1 MNKIVQYIKKTLRN
15 ISLNHK
21 FSVIITVSVVICVG
35 VTSIFS
41 FYIFGKYNQLLY
53 HNTSHILE
61 MTIVN
66 IEKDLKQIEKITDS
80 IIGDSVIQN
89 QMPII
94 QTEEMNIMY
103 SESIASINKT
113 LNEYY
118 SDGNII
124 SMAIYTDNLRINCG
138 WNFLDDK
145 HEVIQRAIL
154 EAKNAGGKTVWLSSG
169 RSDSSVICARDIR
182 QVKNLSLNSMG
193 VLVVHVDLQDILEKQ
208 LVYYQKLNYNP
219 LISIVSEDEVLYSN
233 LGIDLKVKRKSLDN
247 TYSIMKNSKSE
258 YFVTETQNLFLPW
271 KYTMYIPF
279 DSIGGS
285 IKSLRLAMTIVL
297 VIVMLV
303 AFGLSIKIVSQ
314 IIKHFDTLVNKM
326 HTFKKGNF
334 TIECE
339 YDYTNRN
346 DELGFVHRSFDEM
359 VNDIRQLV
367 NDNYVKQ
374 LLIKDAHIKSLQ
386 QQINPHFLFNI
397 LQTVNWMA
405 KANNQTEISIIVESV
420 GKMLR
425 FALDEQNN
433 VVVLEKELENT
444 QNYIVVQK
452 IRYKDR
458 LKTEVDV
465 SEYLY
470 NQKIPKMALQ
480 AIVENAINHALENM
494 LETCIIK
501 ITTEDT
507 GDSFN
512 LIVEDNGPGIQEN
525 MLEKLENK
533 TVKPSGLGIGL
544 TNIHKRIQLLFSD
557 EYGLEL
563 HNTGHGTRV
572 IIKLPKG

>member
-21 FSVIITVSVVICVG
+21 FSVIITVSVLICVG

-247 TYSIMKNSKSE
+247 TYSIMKNGKSE

-285 IKSLRLAMTIVL
+285 IKSLRLVMTIVL
-297 VIVMLV
+297 VIVMIV

-359 VNDIRQLV
+359 VNDIRKLV

-465 SEYLY
+465 SESLY

>member
-15 ISLNHK
+15 ISLKHK
-21 FSVIITVSVVICVG
+21 FSVIITVSVLICVG

-247 TYSIMKNSKSE
+247 TYSIMKNGKSE

-285 IKSLRLAMTIVL
+285 IKSLRLVMTIVL
-297 VIVMLV
+297 VIVMIV

-334 TIECE
+334 TIDCE

-359 VNDIRQLV
+359 VNDIRKLV

-405 KANNQTEISIIVESV
+405 KANNQTEISVIVESV

-465 SEYLY
+465 SESLY

-501 ITTEDT
+501 IATEDT

>member
-15 ISLNHK
+15 ISLKHK
-21 FSVIITVSVVICVG
+21 FSVIITVSVLICVG

-154 EAKNAGGKTVWLSSG
+154 EAENAGGKTVWLSSG

-247 TYSIMKNSKSE
+247 TYSIMKNGKSE

-285 IKSLRLAMTIVL
+285 IKSLRLVMTIVL
-297 VIVMLV
+297 VIVMIV

-359 VNDIRQLV
+359 VNDIRKLV

-501 ITTEDT
+501 IATEDT

>member
-21 FSVIITVSVVICVG
+21 FSVIITVSVLICVG

-247 TYSIMKNSKSE
+247 TYSIMKNGKSE

-285 IKSLRLAMTIVL
+285 IKSLRLVMTIVL
-297 VIVMLV
+297 VIVMIV

-359 VNDIRQLV
+359 VNDIRKLV

>member
-21 FSVIITVSVVICVG
+21 FSVIITVSVLICVG

-247 TYSIMKNSKSE
+247 TYSIMKNGKSE

-285 IKSLRLAMTIVL
+285 IKSLRLVMTIVL
-297 VIVMLV
+297 VIVMIV

>member
-21 FSVIITVSVVICVG
+21 FSVIITVSVLICVG

-219 LISIVSEDEVLYSN
+219 LISIVSEEEVLYSN

-247 TYSIMKNSKSE
+247 TYSIMKNGKSE

-285 IKSLRLAMTIVL
+285 IKSLRLVMTIVL
-297 VIVMLV
+297 VIVMIV

-359 VNDIRQLV
+359 VNDIRKLV

>member
-21 FSVIITVSVVICVG
+21 FSVIITVSVLICVG

-66 IEKDLKQIEKITDS
+66 IENDLKQIEKITDS
-80 IIGDSVIQN
+80 IIGDSVIQT

-94 QTEEMNIMY
+94 QTKEMNIMY
-103 SESIASINKT
+103 SESIANINKT

-118 SDGNII
+118 SDENII

-145 HEVIQRAIL
+145 HEVIQKAIL

-233 LGIDLKVKRKSLDN
+233 LEIDLKVKSKSLDN
-247 TYSIMKNSKSE
+247 TYSIMKNGKSE

-285 IKSLRLAMTIVL
+285 IKSLRLVMTVVL
-297 VIVMLV
+297 VIVMIV
-303 AFGLSIKIVSQ
+303 AFGLSIQIVSQ

-334 TIECE
+334 TIDCE

-458 LKTEVDV
+458 LETEVEV
-465 SEYLY
+465 SEFLY

-512 LIVEDNGPGIQEN
+512 LIVEDNGPGIQDN

-557 EYGLEL
+557 DYGLEL

-572 IIKLPKG
+572 IIKLPKV

>member
-1 MNKIVQYIKKTLRN
+1 MNKIVQYIKKTLGN

-21 FSVIITVSVVICVG
+21 FSIIITVSVLICVG

-66 IEKDLKQIEKITDS
+66 IEKDLKQIERITDS
-80 IIGDSVIQN
+80 IIGDRVIQN
-89 QMPII
+89 QMPTI
-94 QTEEMNIMY
+94 QTKKMNIMY
-103 SESIASINKT
+103 SESITNISKT

-118 SDGNII
+118 SDENII

-145 HEVIQRAIL
+145 NEVIQRAIS
-154 EAKNAGGKTVWLSSG
+154 EAKNAGGKTVWLSSE
-169 RSDSSVICARDIR
+169 RRDSSVICARDIR
-182 QVKNLSLNSMG
+182 QVKNLTLESMG
-193 VLVVHVDLQDILEKQ
+193 VLVVHVDLKDILEKQ
-208 LVYYQKLNYNP
+208 LVYYKKLKYNP
-219 LISIVSEDEVLYSN
+219 LISIVSQEEVLYSN
-233 LGIDLKVKRKSLDN
+233 LDIDLKIKRKSLDN
-247 TYSIMKNSKSE
+247 TYSIMKNGRNE
-258 YFVTETQNLFLPW
+258 YFVTEIENLFLPW
-271 KYTMYIPF
+271 KYTIYIPF

-285 IKSLRLAMTIVL
+285 IKSLRLVMGIVL
-297 VIVMLV
+297 VIVMLG
-303 AFGLSIKIVSQ
+303 AFGLSLKIVSQ
-314 IIKHFDTLVNKM
+314 IIKHFDTLVDKM

-334 TIECE
+334 TIDCE

-359 VNDIRQLV
+359 VNDIRKLV

-452 IRYKDR
+452 IRYKGR
-458 LKTEVDV
+458 LETEIDV
-465 SEYLY
+465 SDCLY
-470 NQKIPKMALQ
+470 NEKIPKMALQ

-501 ITTEDT
+501 ITTQDT
-507 GDSFN
+507 DNSFN
-512 LIVEDNGPGIQEN
+512 LIVEDNGPGIQED

-563 HNTGHGTRV
+563 QNTGHGTRV